1 MPDVAM
7 CLSTVYVYGQV
18 AWFLIIYPG
27 FALVV
32 FKIPQFIYMYNAC
45 THVLYA
51 CPLLEDIVLFIC
63 EYTF

>member
-1 MPDVAM
+1 MLWDKLPDFW
-7 CLSTVYVYGQV
+7 Y
-18 AWFLIIYPG
+18 IYSG

-63 EYTF
+63 EYTL

>member
-1 MPDVAM
+1 MLWDKLPDFW
-7 CLSTVYVYGQV
+7 Y
-18 AWFLIIYPG
+18 IYPG

-45 THVLYA
+45 TQSTHVLYA